1 MKTSVRQVYT
11 SVACNRTPEILDWNK
26 EGFMCFGAS
35 NSVVIYDTNVK
46 GKDPLIVLCQHQSR
60 VNNVKWLRK
69 PDGSSTEL
77 VSASADKTAVVW
89 SLKDGAWR
97 ATSNL
102 LGHQDSVTTVY
113 GIYTGDDELTVFT
126 GSIDSTVKVWTRCND
141 TMLLKQTI
149 SLNSGLCLTIHAQIL
164 PAVKKPLLFLALD
177 DNKIHVF
184 ALNSDY
190 HRVDTLVGHEDWVRG
205 VDSYIEDKAV
215 LLASASQDT
224 YIRLWRIQEYY
235 DEPSGSGIRM
245 EDKTF
250 IAYGVLWSVKLDAVL
265 AGHEGWVYGVHWDC
279 INEIG
284 NKQKRQQ
291 LLSSSLD
298 KTIII
303 WQQENTGAWVETVRV
318 GEVGGN
324 GLGFYGSKF
333 GPNAFVGHGYNGSL
347 HMWKYDK
354 ETGKYDPSVVV
365 GGHFGGVEA
374 VCWEPSGQYLLSVS
388 QDQTARVHAPWKRP
402 DGSTEWHEVARPQV
416 HGYDLTAAAAV
427 SPDMYVSAADE
438 KLLRVFRATNNFVD
452 NLHRITGVTL
462 VEREGDTGPEGA
474 SVPSLGLSNKA
485 VFTGDDLTQRDDD
498 NDGYFV
504 PVQLHG
510 PPTEET
516 LMQNTLWPEVQKLY
530 GHGYEVFCVDVSPDG
545 SLLASACRATTPE
558 HAAVLLWEVTN
569 WQQIQ
574 KLVHH
579 SLTVTQLAFSP
590 NSRFLLSVS
599 RDRKWSLFIRKS
611 NTENRFE
618 LAAYTDKTNG
628 IHARIIWCCAWI
640 SDSKKFLTGSR
651 DGKVCVWSQTPIMS
665 ETSLSVY
672 VLYNKLG
679 LDTSVTSLAATAH
692 SNRVIIAVG
701 LDTGLI
707 NLYHLGHEWTL
718 LLQMDHSSA
727 HHMTVKRLAFRPR
740 ESDDEEV
747 LLASGGADGFV
758 RIHRL
763 RAA

>member
-250 IAYGVLWSVKLDAVL
+250 VAYGVLWSVKLDAVL

-354 ETGKYDPSVVV
+354 ETGKYEPSVVV

-402 DGSTEWHEVARPQV
+402 DG
-416 HGYDLTAAAAV
+416 
-427 SPDMYVSAADE
+427 
-438 KLLRVFRATNNFVD
+438 
-452 NLHRITGVTL
+452 
-462 VEREGDTGPEGA
+462 
-474 SVPSLGLSNKA
+474 LSNKA

-504 PVQLHG
+504 P
-510 PPTEET
+510 
-516 LMQNTLWPEVQKLY
+516 
-530 GHGYEVFCVDVSPDG
+530 
-545 SLLASACRATTPE
+545 
-558 HAAVLLWEVTN
+558 
-569 WQQIQ
+569 
-574 KLVHH
+574 
-579 SLTVTQLAFSP
+579 LAFSP

-651 DGKVCVWSQTPIMS
+651 D
-665 ETSLSVY
+665 
-672 VLYNKLG
+672 
-679 LDTSVTSLAATAH
+679 DTSVTSLAATAH